1 MTESA
6 AQAPSTEVPIWP
18 ALIVPV
24 LQALSGGQTLHRK
37 ELFHQAADQAGLSAG
52 AREETLNSGG
62 LRYEQRMGWVLS
74 HLTRAGWIDRPVKG
88 YYCITDTGR
97 QWLLDNPQGINYSQA
112 HTIFAQYW
120 PKADGQ
126 AAPTQA
132 AQETG
137 LSATEELEPVEQ
149 IEDAIN
155 RIQGEVG
162 ASLLKRLHEGHP
174 DFFEDAVV
182 KLLLKMGYGGAEQR
196 GRRIGGTGDGGVDGV
211 IDQDAL
217 GLDRVYIQAKRY
229 SPDNA
234 VGREAIQAFVGALH
248 GFSASKGVFITTS
261 RFSQGA
267 RDYAGSVGTRT
278 ILIDGARLVGLMI
291 KYRVGVQVKQS
302 YDVVELDEDFFE

>member
-1 MTESA
+1 MTEEST
-6 AQAPSTEVPIWP
+6 QAPSTEVPIWP

-24 LQALSGGQTLHRK
+24 LQALSDGATLHRK
-37 ELFHQAADQAGLSAG
+37 DLFHQAADQAGLSET

-74 HLTRAGWIDRPVKG
+74 HLTRASWIDRPVKG
-88 YYCITDTGR
+88 HYCITDTGR
-97 QWLLDNPQGINYSQA
+97 QWLQDNPDGINYSQA

-120 PKADGQ
+120 PKSENPG
-126 AAPTQA
+126 APTA
-132 AQETG
+132 TAPVDG
-137 LSATEELEPVEQ
+137 LSAAEELEPVEQ

-155 RIQGEVG
+155 RIHEEVG
-162 ASLLKRLHEGHP
+162 ASLLQRLRDGHP

-196 GRRIGGTGDGGVDGV
+196 GRRIGGSGDGGVDGV

-229 SPDNA
+229 SADNA

-267 RDYAGSVGTRT
+267 KDYAAGVGTRT
-278 ILIDGARLVGLMI
+278 ILIDGARLVSLMI
-291 KYRVGVQVKQS
+291 KYRVGVQVKRS